1 MSENICSHRD
11 FDERVKEVLIEE
23 DLKHD
28 LCRDNYKVQF
38 HKLLCWEEK
47 EHIDI
52 LGKR

>member
-1 MSENICSHRD
+1 M
-11 FDERVKEVLIEE
+11 E
-23 DLKHD
+23 DLFLED
-28 LCRDNYKVQF
+28 LQYELSRENYKERF